1 MVLEFLNLI
10 LFCQVKKQIHG
21 SMLKPR
27 LILILLSA
35 SCFALCASAYAPN
48 YTKRTNK
55 MLIQPNKLG
64 VRLESE
70 ITNSHGNYVNS
81 LSIRGGSI
89 TSLMKRQA
97 LLDPATAS
105 ILAGSIAGAA
115 GVGVAFPLD
124 TLKTKSQVLG
134 AAQASSDSN
143 TSGGAVLLAIGDG
156 VNKMNM
162 FELIGLIFKLEGIS
176 GFYGGVKGMMVGQ
189 GAFVLLP

>member
-1 MVLEFLNLI
+1 
-10 LFCQVKKQIHG
+10 
-21 SMLKPR
+21 
-27 LILILLSA
+27 
-35 SCFALCASAYAPN
+35 
-48 YTKRTNK
+48 

-64 VRLESE
+64 VGLESE
-70 ITNSHGNYVNS
+70 ITIFHGNYVNS

-134 AAQASSDSN
+134 AAQTSDN
-143 TSGGAVLLAIGDG
+143 TSGGVVAIGGD

-162 FELIGLIFKLEGIS
+162 FELIGLIYKLEGIS

-189 GAFVLLP
+189 GAFVLLPCKA